1 MSVVP
6 VEARSYVHSA
16 IAKASARTGVDFNY
30 LLGQAQVESG
40 LQTNARAGTSS
51 ATGLYQ
57 FVEQSWLGVV
67 KAHGAEH
74 GMQWAA
80 DSIRQGSNGRYYVA
94 DGATRHAIL
103 QLRNDPQ
110 ASSLMAAEHA
120 ADNKAALEGALGRAA
135 TGTDLYM
142 AHFLGLG
149 GARQFLTTMQG
160 NPDRSAA
167 AMFPA
172 AARANRS
179 IFYGAGGQ
187 PRSLA
192 EIYDKMAMRL
202 DRGAKAGGGSGVDMG
217 DALGDMQGGFP
228 VNRMQ
233 QPAVL
238 LNGFGG
244 EVIMGNEAQGGDE
257 AWLTTTLANLNV
269 VRSRG
274 GDTGANPAQMA
285 SLYRPTPESAR
296 LAYSILANLGTA

>member
-6 VEARSYVHSA
+6 VESRSYVHSA

-40 LQTNARAGTSS
+40 LQTNARAGTST

-74 GMQWAA
+74 GMGWAA
-80 DSIRQGSNGRYYVA
+80 DNIRQGSNGRYYVA
-94 DGATRHAIL
+94 DPATRRAIL

-120 ADNKAALEGALGRAA
+120 ADNKTALESALGRSA
-135 TGTDLYM
+135 TGADLYM

-149 GARQFLTTMQG
+149 GARHFLTTMQS
-160 NPDRSAA
+160 NPNRSAA
-167 AMFPA
+167 GMFPA

-192 EIYDKMAMRL
+192 EIYDKMASKL
-202 DRGAKAGGGSGVDMG
+202 DRGAKAGGGSGVDMT
-217 DALGDMQGGFP
+217 DLQGGFP

-233 QPAVL
+233 PAVMM
-238 LNGFGG
+238 NGFDGD
-244 EVIMGNEAQGGDE
+244 VIMGNEAQGGDA

-274 GDTGANPAQMA
+274 GDAAAIPAQMA

-296 LAYSILANLGTA
+296 LAYSILANLGNA

>member
-94 DGATRHAIL
+94 DPGTRRAIL

-120 ADNKAALEGALGRAA
+120 ADNKSALEGALGRTA

-149 GARQFLTTMQG
+149 GARHFLTTMQS

-179 IFYGAGGQ
+179 IFYDAGGQ

-192 EIYDKMAMRL
+192 DIYDRMATKL
-202 DRGAKAGGGSGVDMG
+202 DRGAKAGGGEGVAMG
-217 DALGDMQGGFP
+217 DALNGGFP

-233 QPAVL
+233 PAVL
-238 LNGFGG
+238 MNGFDGD
-244 EVIMGNEAQGGDE
+244 VIMGNEAQGGDE

-274 GDTGANPAQMA
+274 GDTAANPAQMA

-296 LAYSILANLGTA
+296 LAYSILANLGNA

>member
-6 VEARSYVHSA
+6 VEARSHVHTA
-16 IAKASARTGVDFNY
+16 IATASARTGVDFNY

-40 LQTNARAGTSS
+40 LHANARAATSS

-74 GMQWAA
+74 GMQWAS

-94 DGATRHAIL
+94 DGATRQAIL

-120 ADNKAALEGALGRAA
+120 ADNKSALENALGRTA

-149 GARQFLTTMQG
+149 GARQFLTTMQAA
-160 NPDRSAA
+160 PDRSAA

-187 PRSLA
+187 PRSLS
-192 EIYDKMAMRL
+192 EIYDRMGAKL
-202 DRGAKAGGGSGVDMG
+202 DRGAKAGGGSGVE
-217 DALGDMQGGFP
+217 QGGFP
-228 VNRMQ
+228 VNQM
-233 QPAVL
+233 QPAVM

-244 EVIMGNEAQGGDE
+244 DVIMGNEAQGGDE
-257 AWLTTTLANLNV
+257 AWLATTMANLNV
-269 VRSRG
+269 VRSRS
-274 GDTGANPAQMA
+274 GDAMASPAQMA

-296 LAYSILANLGTA
+296 LAYSILANLGNA

>member
-40 LQTNARAGTSS
+40 LQANARAGTSS

-74 GMQWAA
+74 GMGWAS

-94 DGATRHAIL
+94 DPAARRAIL
-103 QLRNDPQ
+103 NLRNDPQ

-120 ADNKAALEGALGRAA
+120 ADNKAALETALGRSA

-149 GARQFLTTMQG
+149 GARQFLTTMQS

-167 AMFPA
+167 GMFPA
-172 AARANRS
+172 AARANRT

-192 EIYDKMAMRL
+192 EIYDKMATKL
-202 DRGAKAGGGSGVDMG
+202 DRGARAGGGSGVDMG
-217 DALGDMQGGFP
+217 DMMGGFP

-233 QPAVL
+233 PAVMM
-238 LNGFGG
+238 NGFDGD
-244 EVIMGNEAQGGDE
+244 VILGNEAQGNDE
-257 AWLTTTLANLNV
+257 AWLATTLANLNV
-269 VRSRG
+269 VRSRS
-274 GDTGANPAQMA
+274 GDATTPQVQMA

-296 LAYSILANLGTA
+296 LAYSILANLGNA

>member
-1 MSVVP
+1 MNVVP
-6 VEARSYVHSA
+6 VEARSNVHSA
-16 IAKASARTGVDFNY
+16 IATASARTGIDFNY

-40 LQTNARAGTSS
+40 LQTNARAATSS

-74 GMQWAA
+74 GLQWAA
-80 DSIRQGSNGRYYVA
+80 DSIRQGSNGRYYVT
-94 DGATRHAIL
+94 DNATRQAIL
-103 QLRNDPQ
+103 QLRRDPQ

-120 ADNKAALEGALGRAA
+120 ADNKSALESALGRSA

-149 GARQFLTTMQG
+149 GARQFLTSMQAD
-160 NPDRSAA
+160 PDRSAA

-179 IFYGAGGQ
+179 IFYAPGGQ
-187 PRSLA
+187 PRSLGQ
-192 EIYDKMAMRL
+192 IYERMGAKL
-202 DRGAKAGGGSGVDMG
+202 DRGARAGGGSGVEE
-217 DALGDMQGGFP
+217 GGFP

-233 QPAVL
+233 PAVM

-244 EVIMGNEAQGGDE
+244 DVIMGNEAQGGDE
-257 AWLTTTLANLNV
+257 AWLATTMANLNV
-269 VRSRG
+269 VRSRS
-274 GDTGANPAQMA
+274 GDPTATPAQMA

-296 LAYSILANLGTA
+296 LAYSILANLGAA

>member
-40 LQTNARAGTSS
+40 LQANARAGTSS

-74 GMQWAA
+74 GMGWAS

-94 DGATRHAIL
+94 DPAARRAIL
-103 QLRNDPQ
+103 NLRNDPQ

-120 ADNKAALEGALGRAA
+120 ADNKAALETALGRSA

-149 GARQFLTTMQG
+149 GARQFLTTMQS

-167 AMFPA
+167 GMFPA
-172 AARANRS
+172 AARANRT

-192 EIYDKMAMRL
+192 EIYDKMATKL
-202 DRGAKAGGGSGVDMG
+202 DRGARAGGGSGVDMG
-217 DALGDMQGGFP
+217 DMMGGFP

-233 QPAVL
+233 PAVMM
-238 LNGFGG
+238 NGFDGD
-244 EVIMGNEAQGGDE
+244 VILGNEAQGNDE
-257 AWLTTTLANLNV
+257 AWLATTLANLNV
-269 VRSRG
+269 VRSRS
-274 GDTGANPAQMA
+274 GDATTPQMQMA

-296 LAYSILANLGTA
+296 LAYSILANLGNA

>member
-1 MSVVP
+1 MNVVP
-6 VEARSYVHSA
+6 VEARSNVHTA
-16 IAKASARTGVDFNY
+16 IATASARTGVDFNY

-40 LQTNARAGTSS
+40 LQTHARAATSS

-74 GMQWAA
+74 GMAWAS

-94 DGATRHAIL
+94 DGATRQAIL

-120 ADNKAALEGALGRAA
+120 ADNKSALEGALGRTA

-149 GARQFLTTMQG
+149 GARQFLTTMQSS
-160 NPDRSAA
+160 PDRSAA
-167 AMFPA
+167 GMFPA

-187 PRSLA
+187 PRSLS
-192 EIYDKMAMRL
+192 EIYEKMGARL
-202 DRGAKAGGGSGVDMG
+202 DRGAKAGGGSAVDG
-217 DALGDMQGGFP
+217 GGAPGGFP

-233 QPAVL
+233 PAVM

-244 EVIMGNEAQGGDE
+244 DVIMGNEAQGGDA
-257 AWLTTTLANLNV
+257 AWLATTMANLNV
-269 VRSRG
+269 VRSRSG
-274 GDTGANPAQMA
+274 APAANPVQMA

-296 LAYSILANLGTA
+296 LAYSILANLGNA

>member
-74 GMQWAA
+74 GMQWAS

-120 ADNKAALEGALGRAA
+120 ADNKAALEGALGRSA

-149 GARQFLTTMQG
+149 GARQFLTTMQN

-167 AMFPA
+167 GMFPA

-192 EIYDKMAMRL
+192 EIYDRMATKL
-202 DRGAKAGGGSGVDMG
+202 DRGAKAGGGSGVDSAG
-217 DALGDMQGGFP
+217 VPGGFP

-244 EVIMGNEAQGGDE
+244 DVIMGNEAQGGDE

-269 VRSRG
+269 VRSRS
-274 GDTGANPAQMA
+274 GDATANPVQMA

-296 LAYSILANLGTA
+296 LAYSILANLGNA

>member
-74 GMQWAA
+74 GMQWAS

-94 DGATRHAIL
+94 DAGTRQAIL

-120 ADNKAALEGALGRAA
+120 ADNKAALEGALGRSA

-149 GARQFLTTMQG
+149 GARQFLTTMQS

-192 EIYDKMAMRL
+192 EIYDKMATRL

-217 DALGDMQGGFP
+217 DALGGFP

-233 QPAVL
+233 QPAVM

-244 EVIMGNEAQGGDE
+244 DVIMGNEAQGGDE

-269 VRSRG
+269 VRSRS
-274 GDTGANPAQMA
+274 GDATMPPVQMA

-296 LAYSILANLGTA
+296 LAYSILANLGNA

>member
-74 GMQWAA
+74 GMGWAS

-94 DGATRHAIL
+94 DPGTRRAIL
-103 QLRNDPQ
+103 NLRNDPQ

-120 ADNKAALEGALGRAA
+120 ADNKAALETALGRSA

-149 GARQFLTTMQG
+149 GARQFLTTMQS

-172 AARANRS
+172 AARANRT

-192 EIYDKMAMRL
+192 EIYDKMATKL
-202 DRGAKAGGGSGVDMG
+202 DRGARAGGGSGVDMG
-217 DALGDMQGGFP
+217 DMMGGFP

-233 QPAVL
+233 PAVMM
-238 LNGFGG
+238 NGFDGD
-244 EVIMGNEAQGGDE
+244 VILGNEAQGNDE
-257 AWLTTTLANLNV
+257 AWLATTLANLNV
-269 VRSRG
+269 VRSRS
-274 GDTGANPAQMA
+274 GDATTPQMQMA

-296 LAYSILANLGTA
+296 LAYSILANLGNA

>member
-40 LQTNARAGTSS
+40 LQANARAGTSS

-94 DGATRHAIL
+94 DPGTRRAIL
-103 QLRNDPQ
+103 QMRNDPQ

-120 ADNKAALEGALGRAA
+120 ADNKAALETALGRSA

-149 GARQFLTTMQG
+149 GARQFLTTMQS

-172 AARANRS
+172 AARANRT

-192 EIYDKMAMRL
+192 EIYDKMATKL
-202 DRGAKAGGGSGVDMG
+202 DRGARAGGGSGVDMG
-217 DALGDMQGGFP
+217 DMMGGFP

-233 QPAVL
+233 PAVL
-238 LNGFGG
+238 MNGFDGD
-244 EVIMGNEAQGGDE
+244 VILGNEAQGNDE
-257 AWLTTTLANLNV
+257 AWLATTLANLNV
-269 VRSRG
+269 VRSRS
-274 GDTGANPAQMA
+274 GDATTPQVQMA

-296 LAYSILANLGTA
+296 LAYSILANLGNA

>member
-6 VEARSYVHSA
+6 VESRSYVHSA

-40 LQTNARAGTSS
+40 LQANARAGTSS

-74 GMQWAA
+74 GMAWAA

-94 DGATRHAIL
+94 DAGTRRAIL
-103 QLRNDPQ
+103 NLRSDPQ

-120 ADNKAALEGALGRAA
+120 ADNKAALENALGRSA

-149 GARQFLTTMQG
+149 GARQFLTTMQS

-167 AMFPA
+167 GMFPA

-192 EIYDKMAMRL
+192 EIYDRMATKL
-202 DRGAKAGGGSGVDMG
+202 DRGAKAGGGDGIDMG
-217 DALGDMQGGFP
+217 DALNGGFP

-233 QPAVL
+233 PAVL
-238 LNGFGG
+238 MNGFDGD
-244 EVIMGNEAQGGDE
+244 VIMGNEAQGGDE

-274 GDTGANPAQMA
+274 GDTTTPPAQMA

-296 LAYSILANLGTA
+296 LAYSILAGLGNA

>member
-40 LQTNARAGTSS
+40 LQANARAGTSS

-74 GMQWAA
+74 GMGWAS

-94 DGATRHAIL
+94 DPGTRRAIL
-103 QLRNDPQ
+103 NLRNDPQ

-120 ADNKAALEGALGRAA
+120 ADNKAALETALGRSA

-149 GARQFLTTMQG
+149 GARQFLTTMQS

-172 AARANRS
+172 AARANRT

-192 EIYDKMAMRL
+192 EIYDKMATKL
-202 DRGAKAGGGSGVDMG
+202 DRGARAGGGSGVDMG
-217 DALGDMQGGFP
+217 DMMGGFP

-233 QPAVL
+233 PAVL
-238 LNGFGG
+238 MNGFDGD
-244 EVIMGNEAQGGDE
+244 VILGNEAQGNDE
-257 AWLTTTLANLNV
+257 AWLATTLANLNV
-269 VRSRG
+269 VRSRS
-274 GDTGANPAQMA
+274 GDATTPQMQMA

-296 LAYSILANLGTA
+296 LAYSILANLGNA

>member
-40 LQTNARAGTSS
+40 LQANARAGTSS

-74 GMQWAA
+74 GMGWAS

-94 DGATRHAIL
+94 DPAARRAIL
-103 QLRNDPQ
+103 NLRNDPQ
-110 ASSLMAAEHA
+110 ASSLMAAEYA
-120 ADNKAALEGALGRAA
+120 ADNKAALETALGRSA

-149 GARQFLTTMQG
+149 GARQFLTTMQS

-167 AMFPA
+167 GMFPA
-172 AARANRS
+172 AARANRT

-192 EIYDKMAMRL
+192 EIYDKMATKL
-202 DRGAKAGGGSGVDMG
+202 DRGARAGGGSGVDMG
-217 DALGDMQGGFP
+217 DMMGGFP

-233 QPAVL
+233 PAVMM
-238 LNGFGG
+238 NGFDGD
-244 EVIMGNEAQGGDE
+244 VILGNEAQGNDE
-257 AWLTTTLANLNV
+257 AWLATTLANLNV
-269 VRSRG
+269 VRSRS
-274 GDTGANPAQMA
+274 GDATTPQVQMA

-296 LAYSILANLGTA
+296 LAYSILANLGNA

>member
-6 VEARSYVHSA
+6 VESRSYVHSA

-40 LQTNARAGTSS
+40 LQTHARAGTSS
-51 ATGLYQ
+51 ATGLFQ

-74 GMQWAA
+74 GMAWAA

-94 DGATRHAIL
+94 DPDTRRAIL

-120 ADNKAALEGALGRAA
+120 ADNKAALENALGRSA

-167 AMFPA
+167 GMFPA

-179 IFYGAGGQ
+179 IFYDAGGQ

-192 EIYDKMAMRL
+192 EIYDKMAGKL
-202 DRGAKAGGGSGVDMG
+202 DRGAKAGGGSGVNMG
-217 DALGDMQGGFP
+217 DALNGMNGGFP

-233 QPAVL
+233 PAVMM
-238 LNGFGG
+238 NGFDGD
-244 EVIMGNEAQGGDE
+244 VIMGNEAQGGDE

-274 GDTGANPAQMA
+274 GDATTPQMQMA

-296 LAYSILANLGTA
+296 LAYSILANLGNA

>member
-6 VEARSYVHSA
+6 VESRSYVHSA

-40 LQTNARAGTSS
+40 LQANARAGTSS

-74 GMQWAA
+74 GMAWAA

-94 DGATRHAIL
+94 DAGTRRAIL
-103 QLRNDPQ
+103 NLRSDPQ

-120 ADNKAALEGALGRAA
+120 ADNKAALENALGRSA

-149 GARQFLTTMQG
+149 GARQFLTTMQS

-192 EIYDKMAMRL
+192 EIYDRMATKL
-202 DRGAKAGGGSGVDMG
+202 DRGAKAGGGEGIGMG
-217 DALGDMQGGFP
+217 DALNGGFP

-233 QPAVL
+233 PAVL
-238 LNGFGG
+238 MNGFDGD
-244 EVIMGNEAQGGDE
+244 VIMGNEAQGGDA

-269 VRSRG
+269 VRSRS
-274 GDTGANPAQMA
+274 GDATTPQMQMA

-296 LAYSILANLGTA
+296 LAYSILAGLGNA

>member
-6 VEARSYVHSA
+6 VESRSYVHSA
-16 IAKASARTGVDFNY
+16 IAKASARTGVDFNF

-40 LQTNARAGTSS
+40 LQTNARAGTST

-74 GMQWAA
+74 GMGWAA

-94 DGATRHAIL
+94 DPATRRAIL
-103 QLRNDPQ
+103 QLRSDPQ

-120 ADNKAALEGALGRAA
+120 ADNKTALESALGRSA
-135 TGTDLYM
+135 TGADLYM

-149 GARQFLTTMQG
+149 GARHFLTSMQS

-167 AMFPA
+167 DMFPA

-192 EIYDKMAMRL
+192 EIYDKMAAKL
-202 DRGAKAGGGSGVDMG
+202 DRGAKAGGGSGVGMTE
-217 DALGDMQGGFP
+217 MQGGFP

-233 QPAVL
+233 PAVL
-238 LNGFGG
+238 MNGFDGD
-244 EVIMGNEAQGGDE
+244 VIMGNEAQGGDA

-274 GDTGANPAQMA
+274 GDAAANPAQLA

-296 LAYSILANLGTA
+296 LAYSILANLGNA